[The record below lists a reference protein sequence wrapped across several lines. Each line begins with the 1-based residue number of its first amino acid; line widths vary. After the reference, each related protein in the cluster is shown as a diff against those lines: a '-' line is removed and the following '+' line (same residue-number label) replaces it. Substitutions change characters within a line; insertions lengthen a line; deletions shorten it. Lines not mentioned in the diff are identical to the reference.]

1 MQLLRPPSLLARL
14 RLGLLLLL
22 LLLSERAIAGK
33 DLYSVL
39 GVRRGAS
46 DDEIKKA
53 YRKGSLKFHP
63 DRVHDESKKAEAQ
76 KRFTDIAGA
85 YETLSDPEKRR
96 IYDQTGDDGSQPRQ
110 QQQQQQQQHG
120 FPGGFG
126 GGGGFPGGGFPGGG
140 GGFGG
145 FGGFGG

>member
-96 IYDQTGDDGSQPRQ
+96 IYDQTGDDGSQAEEAGFSAVCLRRNAAAGSERQ
-110 QQQQQQQQHG
+110 GREAREARRDGVVQL
-120 FPGGFG
+120 
-126 GGGGFPGGGFPGGG
+126 
-140 GGFGG
+140 
-145 FGGFGG
+145 